1 MAVLSKIRQRSLLLI
16 FVIGFCLLAF
26 VVGDLINSGGFKQ
39 TSKYVGSINGEDISF
54 EDFRSKVDAI
64 EKGGQGMSTSQ
75 AANNVWEQEV
85 SIALLTEQFEKL
97 GIRVGENQI
106 LDVLKQ
112 SQDIGQNP
120 QFQNAAGQFDYQ
132 KFKEFF
138 QANPELA
145 PQLQQR
151 ETQAALSAKYQ
162 IYSTMLKAGM
172 IATDAEGKLQY
183 EMEADKVTFDYV
195 AFPFSN
201 IKDSEVPVSDDE
213 IVAYMRKDEKKFKAD
228 ESRELQFVVIEDKP
242 SKEDE
247 EEVKK
252 NITDLLSPRVVFNEA
267 TGKNDTV
274 KGFREVTNNQEFVDA
289 NSDVKYDSTYVT
301 KKNLPAAYAEQLY
314 NLQTGEVFG
323 PYIFNG
329 YYAVSKSLGKK
340 GGASAKA
347 SHILVSYAGS
357 KIPNPAITRTKEEAK
372 VKADDLFK
380 QVQAN
385 PAILESLVAT
395 NSDDQGSVQN
405 RGEYDNITPGQMVKP
420 FNDFVFNSPI
430 GKIGIVE
437 TEFGFHIIK
446 VIDKQDA
453 IRLATI
459 AQRIE
464 PSEATSDDIFR
475 KATKF
480 EMEASEKD
488 FAAVAK
494 TLGLTVM
501 PSANVKALDENFGS
515 FTNQRQVVRWAYEKK
530 TSEGDVKRFNIPNG
544 NLIVKLKK
552 INKEGLMPISEAR
565 PAVEPILKNE
575 KKTEKI
581 KAIMK
586 GATLEDAAKAAKVAV
601 ASAADLT
608 LQSPNLIGF
617 GAEPRVVGTAFATA
631 PNKVSELIEGRSG
644 VFKLK
649 TKSVAKAPAIKNYE
663 TYVSRIKAQNA
674 AAAGR
679 VVPALKEKADIED
692 NRLDFGF

>member
-54 EDFRSKVDAI
+54 EDFRGKVDAI
-64 EKGGQGMSTSQ
+64 EKSGQGVTSAQ
-75 AANNVWEQEV
+75 AAARVWDQEV

-106 LDVLKQ
+106 MDILKQ

-120 QFQNAAGQFDYQ
+120 QFQNAAGQFDPQ

-138 QANPELA
+138 QANPEMA
-145 PQLQQR
+145 TQLQER

-162 IYSTMLKAGM
+162 IYSTMVKAGFV
-172 IATDAEGKLQY
+172 TTEAEGKLQY

-195 AFPFSN
+195 AFAFSN

-213 IVAYMRKDEKKFKAD
+213 IVAYMRKNEKKFKAD
-228 ESRELQFVVIEDKP
+228 ETRELQYVVIEDKP

-252 NITDLLSPRVVFNEA
+252 NISVLVDSLRLT
-267 TGKNDTV
+267 TK
-274 KGFREVTNNQEFVDA
+274 NQEFVDA

-301 KKNLPAAYAEQLY
+301 KKDLPTQFAEQLY
-314 NLQTGEVFG
+314 NLPTGEVFG

-329 YYAVSKSLGKK
+329 YYAISKSLGKRA
-340 GGASAKA
+340 GASAKA
-347 SHILVSYAGS
+347 SHILVAYAGS
-357 KIPNPAITRTKEEAK
+357 KTPNPAITRTKEEAK
-372 VKADDLFK
+372 AKAEDLLK
-380 QVQAN
+380 QIQAN
-385 PAILESLVAT
+385 PAVFESLVAG
-395 NSDDQGSVQN
+395 NSDDSGSAQN
-405 RGEYDNITPGQMVKP
+405 RGEYNNITPGQMVKP
-420 FNDFVFNSPI
+420 FNDFVFNNPI
-430 GKIGIVE
+430 GKLGIAE
-437 TEFGFHIIK
+437 TEYGFHIIK
-446 VIDKQDA
+446 VTDKQDA
-453 IRLATI
+453 VRLATI

-464 PSEATSDDIFR
+464 ASETTSDEIFR

-488 FAAVAK
+488 FNAVAK
-494 TLGLTVM
+494 SLGLTVP
-501 PSANVKALDENFGS
+501 PSANVKALDENFGT
-515 FTNQRQVVRWAYEKK
+515 FTNQRQVVRWAYDKK
-530 TSEGDVKRFNIPNG
+530 TSEGDVKRFNVPNG

-552 INKEGLMPISEAR
+552 VNEEGLMPISEAR
-565 PAVEPILKNE
+565 PSVEPILKNE

-586 GATLEDAAKAAKVAV
+586 GATLEEVAKASKVSV
-601 ASAADLT
+601 SSATDLT
-608 LQSPNLIGF
+608 LQNPSLMGF
-617 GAEPRVVGTAFATA
+617 GAEPKVVGVAFASA
-631 PNKVSELIEGRSG
+631 PNKVSGLIEGRSG
-644 VFKLK
+644 IYMIK
-649 TKSVAKAPAIKNYE
+649 TKSVAKAPAMKSHE
-663 TYVSRIKAQNA
+663 VYVNKLKSQNA
-674 AAAGR
+674 GAANR
-679 VVPALKEKADIED
+679 IIPALKEDADIED